1 MYLYKI
7 EYKNLNCP
15 MQYCFLR
22 FRFRNIDSGRAG
34 RAFFHL
40 QKTEAKMKKTTATKF
55 RRAVS
60 ALALPLLLSALIPS
74 CADGNSGSTDNQE
87 KPQSIPEP
95 PEESPQNDEPNTDIT
110 GTKDER
116 DSESVYANT
125 WMLNHVQYA
134 KAKSTVFTDRA
145 CYFTGPF
152 QFLNFPAKESK
163 SLVFT
168 VTELPETS

>member
-1 MYLYKI
+1 
-7 EYKNLNCP
+7 
-15 MQYCFLR
+15 
-22 FRFRNIDSGRAG
+22 
-34 RAFFHL
+34 
-40 QKTEAKMKKTTATKF
+40 MKKTTATKF

-87 KPQSIPEP
+87 KPQSTPEP

-116 DSESVYANT
+116 DSESRTLHT

-134 KAKSTVFTDRA
+134 KAKSTVFTDRVF
-145 CYFTGPF
+145 YFTGPF

>member
-1 MYLYKI
+1 LSNAI
-7 EYKNLNCP
+7 LF
-15 MQYCFLR
+15 FLR

-34 RAFFHL
+34 RAFFPL
-40 QKTEAKMKKTTATKF
+40 QITKNASKARQARLISFQKKEAENEKTTATKF

-95 PEESPQNDEPNTDIT
+95 PEESPQNDEPYTDIT

-116 DSESVYANT
+116 DSESRT
-125 WMLNHVQYA
+125 LTH
-134 KAKSTVFTDRA
+134 
-145 CYFTGPF
+145 G
-152 QFLNFPAKESK
+152 
-163 SLVFT
+163 
-168 VTELPETS
+168 